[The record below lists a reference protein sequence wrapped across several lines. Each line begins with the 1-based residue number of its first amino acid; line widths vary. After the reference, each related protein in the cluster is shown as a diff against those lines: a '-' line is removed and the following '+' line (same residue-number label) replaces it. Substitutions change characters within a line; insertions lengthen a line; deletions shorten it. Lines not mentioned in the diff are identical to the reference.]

1 MSKFSNREE
10 YEKWKKEKLK
20 SNLDKIGGLPE
31 DQEIPEVEQEEKS
44 DAGPS
49 RIQPVAQTGELKS
62 ISDLFS
68 NSWELFKRRFWTL
81 NCLYLL
87 SAFFLIIFIGVF
99 LGISL
104 LLSMFFPEH
113 KNVLIAAG
121 VLVGI
126 IPGFIA
132 MFWGFSAFILA
143 VTNEELGI
151 GDSLRQGWQR
161 VFSFLWIYNL
171 VGFII
176 TGGFL
181 LLIIPGVISM
191 VWFAFAQFILA
202 SEDERGMKA
211 LLKSKEYVRG
221 KWFDVFLRLFVIWIM
236 SACVGMVPVMGPIVS
251 LLFFP
256 FVMIFI
262 YLVYLDLK
270 EIKGDGMAYPQSAGE
285 KAKWLGAGALGYVLL
300 PLLLLG
306 ILGATLITIP
316 LLMLKGLL
324 TSH

>member
-1 MSKFSNREE
+1 MPKFSNREE
-10 YEKWKKEKLK
+10 YERWKKEKLK
-20 SNLDKIGGLPE
+20 SNLDKIGGIPGDREAPE
-31 DQEIPEVEQEEKS
+31 AEQDEKS
-44 DAGPS
+44 DSEPS
-49 RIQPVAQTGELKS
+49 RIQPAAKTGELKS
-62 ISDLFS
+62 ISDLFG
-68 NSWELFKRRFWTL
+68 NSWELFKNRFWTL

-87 SAFFLIIFIGVF
+87 SALFLFVFIGIF
-99 LGISL
+99 LGTSL

-113 KNVLIAAG
+113 KNILIAVGVLIG
-121 VLVGI
+121 M

-151 GDSLRQGWQR
+151 GDSLRLGRQR
-161 VFSFLWIYNL
+161 VFSFLWIYTL

-181 LLIIPGVISM
+181 LLIIPGVIFL

-202 SEDERGMKA
+202 SEDERGMNA
-211 LLKSKEYVRG
+211 LLKSKEYVKG

-236 SACVGMVPVMGPIVS
+236 SGCVGMVPVIGPIVS

-262 YLVYLDLK
+262 YLVYQDLK
-270 EIKGDGMAYPQSAGE
+270 EIKGAGMEFPQSSGE
-285 KAKWLGAGALGYVLL
+285 KAKWLGAGAMGYILL

-306 ILGATLITIP
+306 IFGAALITMS
-316 LLMLKGLL
+316 LLLLKGLM